1 MRDKPKRGER
11 YRHFKNNE
19 YEIVATATHTETH
32 EELVIYFPV
41 ARPAEIFARPLTMF
55 MSEVDHEKYPE
66 VSQLYRFEKIADAPI
81 NLAKEI
87 PASSEGELDGVSP
100 LLLEFLDAETYEK
113 KLEVFDRMKMSITND
128 IIDAIAVSLDTE
140 VDANEPVEERYR
152 QVREILLMQE
162 KYETTRLR
170 G

>member
-1 MRDKPKRGER
+1 MRDKPRKGER

-19 YEIVATATHTETH
+19 YEIVALAKHTETL
-32 EELVIYFPV
+32 EELVVYFPV
-41 ARPAEIFARPLTMF
+41 ARPGDIFARPLTMF

-66 VSQLYRFEKIADAPI
+66 VTQLYRFEKIRDAEGGSMEP
-81 NLAKEI
+81 
-87 PASSEGELDGVSP
+87 SSDDGLDGVPP
-100 LLLEFLDAETYEK
+100 LLLEFLDAETYEA
-113 KLEVFDRMKMSITND
+113 KLEVFDKMRNSITDD

-140 VDANEPVEERYR
+140 VEKAPIEERYR